1 MSELYPP
8 MLDGIGFNPPSGL
21 GGAYI
26 ESGLNAMPL
35 KSRVAL
41 GEWVGLV
48 SGTASRI
55 DSINGFPLPP
65 GSTGRVEDIEKGF
78 TSLAGL

>member
-26 ESGLNAMPL
+26 EIGLNAMPL

-41 GEWVGLV
+41 GE
-48 SGTASRI
+48 
-55 DSINGFPLPP
+55 
-65 GSTGRVEDIEKGF
+65 
-78 TSLAGL
+78 